1 MHPQQ
6 LGELANQRVAEL
18 RQTAAG
24 RRTPAVTGSPRASL
38 KNRTGWMLVQLGL
51 RLALQPAES

>member
-1 MHPQQ
+1 MYPQQ
-6 LGELANQRVAEL
+6 IGELANQRVAEL
-18 RQTAAG
+18 RSTATGQRAG
-24 RRTPAVTGSPRASL
+24 ARLPRASI